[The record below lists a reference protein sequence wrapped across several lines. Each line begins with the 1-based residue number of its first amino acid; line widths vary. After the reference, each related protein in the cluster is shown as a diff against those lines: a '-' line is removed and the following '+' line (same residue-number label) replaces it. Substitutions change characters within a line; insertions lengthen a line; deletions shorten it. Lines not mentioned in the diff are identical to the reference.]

1 MELNL
6 KEFKYSKFK
15 NELKANQLLLI
26 FNVAYAKNEINI
38 KQIFG
43 DLNLRLITIVN
54 NISRFILAN
63 SIYFNYRSLIN
74 SFMIMAV
81 VIKSLDLKELTKI
94 CDEIYLLGVK
104 LQGKFYTKN
113 QLQNIVTTIHF
124 IKNIKFLIQNFKF
137 YIKKFSVVFSSKSK

>member
-26 FNVAYAKNEINI
+26 FNVAYAKNEIKV

>member
-26 FNVAYAKNEINI
+26 FNVAYAKNEINV